1 MDMQEEISALAI
13 LIQDLRKHKKYTL
26 KDLADKIGRSVGFL
40 SQVERGLSRPT
51 VADLTAISETLGV
64 PTTYFYSLPKPMALP
79 WVTRPDERRTLYYAD
94 GITDILVSP
103 KMRASFSMLESQL
116 EPGASSGDRHMKDS
130 SEQGGY
136 VLEGELTLWLDD
148 RRTGD
153 PARRRQLSTG
163 QSCPLPL
170 RQPLGPTD
178 PRALG
183 LHLIKTTRNKT
194 MDAVC
199 SDLLAEVRD
208 VSPALPRGALRRP
221 DFPGHSRAF
230 LRQALPDR
238 DARKS
243 RRRQRR
249 SSCRRTAC
257 CSAPRAGCSRSATT
271 ASTTAIRMRNRR
283 LVPGTLKL
291 VSWEK
296 QPLGADADHLRRH
309 GKTDRVRT
317 P

>member
-26 KDLADKIGRSVGFL
+26 KELADKIGRSVGFL

-116 EPGASSGDRHMKDS
+116 EPGASSGDRHMNDS

-148 RRTGD
+148 D
-153 PARRRQLSTG
+153 
-163 QSCPLPL
+163 
-170 RQPLGPTD
+170 
-178 PRALG
+178 
-183 LHLIKTTRNKT
+183 
-194 MDAVC
+194 
-199 SDLLAEVRD
+199 
-208 VSPALPRGALRRP
+208 RP
-221 DFPGHSRAF
+221 VT
-230 LRQALPDR
+230 L
-238 DARKS
+238 
-243 RRRQRR
+243 
-249 SSCRRTAC
+249 
-257 CSAPRAGCSRSATT
+257 RAGDSFQL
-271 ASTTAIRMRNRR
+271 ASHTHCRYGN
-283 LVPGTLKL
+283 L
-291 VSWEK
+291 
-296 QPLGADADHLRRH
+296 
-309 GKTDRVRT
+309 TDQLTRVLWVYT
-317 P
+317 